1 MAETGYTR
9 SDLRSLLELQ
19 RYDSEINRLRAA
31 IARTRNDP
39 EVEALRT
46 RADETFG
53 AAQAGKERVV
63 KLKHAITW
71 EEKEADDIRAEIAEA
86 ERKMYGGLV
95 SNPKELDQMQKR
107 VEQLRIDLG
116 RHDEAGLAAM
126 VEGEEAEPALAGLVR
141 TQAEV
146 EVLLAKIE
154 GEQRVAV
161 ADLENQIKGL
171 APKRAEMA
179 TRVPEPLRVKYERIR
194 DARSGVGAAAIRK
207 DDLCGAC
214 LVEVP
219 RALVKAVA
227 GGRLETCE
235 SCGRLLI
242 HLFEAAGAEVGA
254 EGAPASSPAEG
265 APASSPT
272 EGAPA
277 SSPTEGDPGSLG
289 QPGGRR

>member
-31 IARTRNDP
+31 IERTRNDP

-46 RADETFG
+46 QADETFG

-63 KLKHAITW
+63 KLKHAAAW

-116 RHDEAGLAAM
+116 RHEELGLAAM
-126 VEGEEAEPALAGLVR
+126 VESEEAEPALAGQVR
-141 TQAEV
+141 AQAEV
-146 EVLLAKIE
+146 EALLAKAE
-154 GEQRVAV
+154 GKQRVAV
-161 ADLENQIKGL
+161 ADLGNQIKGL
-171 APKRAEMA
+171 TPKRAEMA

-194 DARSGVGAAAIRK
+194 DGRSGVGAAAIRR

-214 LVEVP
+214 SVEVP
-219 RALVKAVA
+219 RALAKAIA
-227 GGRLETCE
+227 AGRLETCE

-242 HLFEAAGAEVGA
+242 HLFESAGADVGA
-254 EGAPASSPAEG
+254 EGAPTSGPAED
-265 APASSPT
+265 P
-272 EGAPA
+272 
-277 SSPTEGDPGSLG
+277 PGSLG